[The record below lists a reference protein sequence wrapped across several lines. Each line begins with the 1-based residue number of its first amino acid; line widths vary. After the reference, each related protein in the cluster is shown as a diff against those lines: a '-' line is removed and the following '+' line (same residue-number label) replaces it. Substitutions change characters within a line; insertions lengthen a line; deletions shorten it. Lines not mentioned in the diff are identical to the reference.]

1 MRAAIRR
8 RRRPNGHAGMRRKR
22 VRKSTSRKIEAD
34 WKRSNKEC
42 NSNMS
47 VTSQRRRAERKQKV
61 VTGTHRDVACWWDP
75 YWASQCFAPAGFGS
89 SSDDRRLT
97 QPRSPQ
103 HHPPLPQR
111 QPLLPQYQPP
121 RPQRR
126 AALLHRRSYG
136 NRRPRQMTRAP
147 SRQTVWSRRP
157 PVLSRLSIHLRPP
170 TRWWSPL
177 REAKQTPKP
186 RTSVYRP
193 NFRSSLGAGPR

>member
-126 AALLHRRSYG
+126 AALLHRRSYLHG
-136 NRRPRQMTRAP
+136 GGHLSEKR
-147 SRQTVWSRRP
+147 SRRP
-157 PVLSRLSIHLRPP
+157 SRVRQFTGQISAAAWGPARD
-170 TRWWSPL
+170 
-177 REAKQTPKP
+177 
-186 RTSVYRP
+186 
-193 NFRSSLGAGPR
+193 NSSCGPRGQRRLLPRHSWVICRSRRCG